1 MLDLTYFQITALC
14 FLIYMFKK
22 QGCVNQPYSYM
33 FFFYQPFPVERQLC
47 LSELCACIKPTESN
61 M

>member
-33 FFFYQPFPVERQLC
+33 FFFLSAISCWKTIMLIRALC
-47 LSELCACIKPTESN
+47 
-61 M
+61 MY